1 MREVPRTV
9 GSPRLSR
16 FRGEEKIADPQDFKK
31 VMRFGKKLP
40 SKNFILLTKRNDKQV
55 HRLGIV
61 ISKEVGKATY
71 RNRIKRLVREFFR
84 LNKHRIEGA
93 SDMVILVRK
102 GCALNRYA
110 EAEEELR
117 RLFALGW

>member
-1 MREVPRTV
+1 MKDVLRMVE
-9 GSPRLSR
+9 SPRLPRSK
-16 FRGEEKIADPQDFKK
+16 GEEKISDPQDFKK

-40 SKNFILLTKRNDKQV
+40 SKNFILFTKRNDKQA

-84 LNKHRIEGA
+84 LNKHRMDGA
-93 SDMVILVRK
+93 LDVVILVRK

-117 RLFALGW
+117 RLFAL